1 MSKEKKQEVKEKRQ
15 EVLEAKKN
23 VFHSD
28 ELKQSDAKTSNYK
41 WISPDYNPGCLKRL
55 KSTVNKFK
63 KYSIQKELFYMR
75 DGKKVIMSVG
85 DVISF
90 TSQPQSQLQYL

>member
-15 EVLEAKKN
+15 EVLEAKKI
-23 VFHSD
+23 VFHYD
-28 ELKQSDAKTSNYK
+28 ELKQSDPKTSNYN
-41 WISPDYNPGCLKRL
+41 WISPKYNPGCLKRL
-55 KSTVNKFK
+55 KSTSNKFK

-85 DVISF
+85 DMISF
-90 TSQPQSQLQYL
+90 TSLSQHPSQYL